1 MTAVAHPL
9 PVRPTGARATPG
21 AGRRRGRPARTPPSS
36 RGLGAAPSRRRRI
49 VVALVALLALVVLGG
64 GAVLPGRTP
73 LTSPGPS
80 PAAGVVPVAPV
91 AETSYV
97 VRPGDTL
104 WGIARAAQPSGDVR
118 PLVQWLAR
126 QRGGAPLRVGERL
139 VLPPG

>member
-1 MTAVAHPL
+1 
-9 PVRPTGARATPG
+9 G
-21 AGRRRGRPARTPPSS
+21 AGAAR
-36 RGLGAAPSRRRRI
+36 SRRRRT
-49 VVALVALLALVVLGG
+49 VVVLVALVLLGG
-64 GAVLPGRTP
+64 GAALGGPGRAP
-73 LTSPGPS
+73 LTSPGQA
-80 PAAGVVPVAPV
+80 PAGGVVPV